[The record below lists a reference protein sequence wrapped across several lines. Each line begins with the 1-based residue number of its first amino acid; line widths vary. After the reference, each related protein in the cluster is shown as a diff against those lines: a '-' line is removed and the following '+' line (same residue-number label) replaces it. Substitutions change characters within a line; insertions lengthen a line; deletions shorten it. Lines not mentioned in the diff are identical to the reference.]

1 MPTMTED
8 HSIAA
13 RLARVT
19 ERIRETAVQAGRA
32 PDSVQLLPVSK
43 TFGETVIREAVAAGV
58 HRLGENKTQEIRSK
72 FQPLADCGID
82 WVMIGHLQTNKAK
95 DVASM
100 ASEIQSL
107 DRIDLAVAL
116 ERRLQQEERTISAL
130 VQIKTSTEPSKY
142 GLAPSELPD
151 FLRRVAQEMP
161 SLHIQ
166 GLMTMAINV
175 ADQAAVRA
183 CFRTLRELR
192 DRTRD
197 LDIQG
202 ISLDRLSMG
211 MSGDFDI
218 AIEEGST
225 EVRIGTAI
233 FGGRP
238 YGDDYYWPEAKKP
251 TA

>member
-1 MPTMTED
+1 MHTTED

-13 RLARVT
+13 RLALI
-19 ERIRETAVQAGRA
+19 ESRISAAAVRANRA
-32 PDSVQLLPVSK
+32 PDAVNLLPVSK

-72 FQPLADCGID
+72 FQPLADCNID

-100 ASEIQSL
+100 AAEIQSL

-116 ERRLQQEERTISAL
+116 ERRLQLEKRSINAL

-142 GLAPSELPD
+142 GLAPNELPD
-151 FLRRVAQEMP
+151 FLRQLVQEMP
-161 SLHIQ
+161 SLRIQ

-175 ADQAAVRA
+175 ADDAAVRA

-192 DRTRD
+192 DRTQD
-197 LDIQG
+197 LGIQG
-202 ISLDRLSMG
+202 VSLDRLSMG
-211 MSGDFDI
+211 MSGDFEI

-238 YGDDYYWPEAKKP
+238 YGDDYYWPEAPK
-251 TA
+251 TRV